1 MLLIITI
8 KYVLIWFVTCLNRIS
23 LSICTLQI
31 SFIHVLLQCDPNTIA
46 IQPTSL
52 ECIVAA
58 VRRRIPGMS
67 VVSTQGQLPLM
78 LPVDIL
84 LSSSLLWYPS
94 LSHSPIGI
102 YFWWSSGRT
111 LIYKLG
117 LWIKGHQLRTRCWNH
132 IRRVCRT
139 GFPVSLQLS
148 LRTEPLFV
156 DEPSFKWKKCRY
168 LPTFVSQESCD

>member
-1 MLLIITI
+1 MGL
-8 KYVLIWFVTCLNRIS
+8 
-23 LSICTLQI
+23 
-31 SFIHVLLQCDPNTIA
+31 
-46 IQPTSL
+46 
-52 ECIVAA
+52 
-58 VRRRIPGMS
+58 
-67 VVSTQGQLPLM
+67 VSTQGQLPLM

-139 GFPVSLQLS
+139 GFPVALQLP

-156 DEPSFKWKKCRY
+156 DEPSFKWKKCTYPLLFPKRAAINHTH
-168 LPTFVSQESCD
+168 LSRSINRSLTRWESPQGDTLRALVPCVLTISGLSDKNIVTTTAAITHH